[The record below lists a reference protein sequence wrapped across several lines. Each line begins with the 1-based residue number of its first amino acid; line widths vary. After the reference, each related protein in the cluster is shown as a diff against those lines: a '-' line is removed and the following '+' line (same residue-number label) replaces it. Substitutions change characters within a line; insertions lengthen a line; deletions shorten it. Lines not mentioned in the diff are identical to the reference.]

1 MEAGC
6 LKKGESTMKL
16 CEELEKGKY
25 AVAVVGLGYVGLPLA
40 IAFSKHFK
48 VIGFDINQNKIAEY
62 KKGHDVTKE
71 AGDEAL
77 QAADM
82 EFTSDISRLKEA
94 RFFIIAVPTP
104 INGDN
109 TPDLSPVR
117 SSTRTVG
124 SIMKKGSIVVYESTV
139 YPGVTEDICR
149 PILEKESGLT
159 CGKDFK
165 IAYSPERINP
175 GDQNHR
181 LNNIVKIVSG
191 MDEETLN
198 EVASVYEHII
208 DAGVYRAPTIKVA
221 EAAKLVEN
229 SQRDINIALLNE
241 FAMVFN
247 RMGIETNEVIK
258 AMNTKWNALG
268 FYPGLVG
275 GHCIGIDP
283 YYFIYRAEQLGYH
296 SQVVSAGRRIN
307 NGMSEFVARQT
318 LEMLIKARVDVCR
331 ANIYLFG
338 MTFKEDCG
346 DVRNSRPVDIYHE
359 FTRCG
364 LKPRLVDPV
373 ADTGELKNL
382 YNLSVIPWQDV
393 HDADCIVFLVRHE
406 EFRNFTPDRIEKMYR
421 TPKDGQKRVLIDVK
435 SMYDRKTMENRG
447 FTYWNL

>member
-1 MEAGC
+1 MELVND
-6 LKKGESTMKL
+6 LKQKRCPM
-16 CEELEKGKY
+16 
-25 AVAVVGLGYVGLPLA
+25 AVVGLGYVGLPLA
-40 IAFSKHFK
+40 VAFSQHFD
-48 VIGFDINQNKIAEY
+48 VIGFDINESKIAAY
-62 KKGHDVTKE
+62 KAGHDVTQEVGDKALSE
-71 AGDEAL
+71 AHL
-77 QAADM
+77 M
-82 EFTSDISRLKEA
+82 FTSDLSELRKA
-94 RFFIIAVPTP
+94 RFFIVAVPTP

-109 TPDLSPVR
+109 TPDLTPVK
-117 SSTRTVG
+117 SSTKMIG
-124 SIMKKGSIVVYESTV
+124 SILSRGSIVVYESTV
-139 YPGVTEDICR
+139 YPGVTEDICKS
-149 PILEKESGLT
+149 ILEEESGLT

-175 GDQNHR
+175 GDQKHR
-181 LNNIVKIVSG
+181 LKNIVKIVSG
-191 MDEETLN
+191 MDEETLDA
-198 EVASVYEHII
+198 VASVYEEII
-208 DAGVYRAPTIKVA
+208 EAGVYRAPTIKVA

-247 RMGIETNEVIK
+247 RMGIETHEVIK

-364 LKPRLVDPV
+364 LHPKLVDPV
-373 ADTGELKNL
+373 ADVGELKNL
-382 YNLSVIPWQDV
+382 YDLSVIPWQDV

-406 EFRNFTPDRIEKMYR
+406 EFRNFTPDMIEKMYR
-421 TPKDGQKRVLIDVK
+421 TPKEGQKRVLIDVK
-435 SMYDRKTMENRG
+435 SMYNRKTMENRG